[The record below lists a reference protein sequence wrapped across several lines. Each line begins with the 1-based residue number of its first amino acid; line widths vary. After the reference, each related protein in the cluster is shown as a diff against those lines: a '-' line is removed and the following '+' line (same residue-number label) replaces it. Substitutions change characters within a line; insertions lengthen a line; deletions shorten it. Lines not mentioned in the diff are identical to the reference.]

1 MSMFCSL
8 KQTVVMRKEPIL
20 TSKIVEMLHG
30 HKHLVLK
37 EQCFIQN
44 FYIRDNYRFSS
55 KQSKHTK
62 IDLLR

>member
-1 MSMFCSL
+1 MFCSL

-20 TSKIVEMLHG
+20 TSKIVEILHG

-37 EQCFIQN
+37 EQCVIQN
-44 FYIRDNYRFSS
+44 FYIRDDYRLSS

-62 IDLLR
+62 IEGCK